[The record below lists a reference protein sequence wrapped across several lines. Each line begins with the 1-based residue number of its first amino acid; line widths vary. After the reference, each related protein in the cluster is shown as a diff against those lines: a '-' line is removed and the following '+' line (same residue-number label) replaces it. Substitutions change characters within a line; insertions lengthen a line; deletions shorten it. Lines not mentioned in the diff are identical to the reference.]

1 MVDSTSSAFWVPIVR
16 DVVTVTGSD
25 ARKYLH
31 SQLSQNIETMQ
42 PGDVRASFVLQPTG
56 KIDALLRV
64 SCAANDRFVLDTESG
79 YGESVVAR
87 LKRFKIRVNADLDL
101 QQQTWR
107 AVRNCLGIPIVGS
120 LAAWRADGSAVDVFS
135 PALKLPSNIP
145 QGTAEQFAAARVAAM
160 WPIMGVDISTSM
172 IPAETGIVECAVS
185 FTKGCYPGQE
195 LVERM
200 DSRGS
205 TAPRMLTRIDCPSDA
220 VAGANVVVNGVT
232 VGTYTTVASTQAI
245 ALIKRGS
252 VLA

>member
-1 MVDSTSSAFWVPIVR
+1 MVDSATSTFWVPIVR

-31 SQLSQNIETMQ
+31 SQLSQNIENMQ

-79 YGESVVAR
+79 YGESLVAR

-107 AVRNCLGIPIVGS
+107 AIRNCGGAAIEGS
-120 LAAWRADGSAVDVFS
+120 LAAWRADGTAVDVFS
-135 PALKLPSNIP
+135 PALTLPSSIP
-145 QGTAEQFAAARVAAM
+145 QGTTEQFTAARVAAM
-160 WPIMGVDISTSM
+160 WPIMGADISTDM

-205 TAPRMLTRIDCPSDA
+205 TAPKMLMRIECPIDA
-220 VAGANVVVNGVT
+220 VSGAEVVINGAT
-232 VGTYTTVASTQAI
+232 VGTYTTVAGAQAI

-252 VLA
+252 VLD

>member
-1 MVDSTSSAFWVPIVR
+1 MVDSATSAFWVPIVR

-101 QQQTWR
+101 QQQSWR
-107 AVRNCLGIPIVGS
+107 AIRNCGV
-120 LAAWRADGSAVDVFS
+120 
-135 PALKLPSNIP
+135 LPSTVRLP
-145 QGTAEQFAAARVAAM
+145 HGAPTVL
-160 WPIMGVDISTSM
+160 PST
-172 IPAETGIVECAVS
+172 
-185 FTKGCYPGQE
+185 F
-195 LVERM
+195 
-200 DSRGS
+200 SR
-205 TAPRMLTRIDCPSDA
+205 PH
-220 VAGANVVVNGVT
+220 
-232 VGTYTTVASTQAI
+232 
-245 ALIKRGS
+245 
-252 VLA
+252 

>member
-1 MVDSTSSAFWVPIVR
+1 MLNTAVSAFWVPIVR

-64 SCAANDRFVLDTESG
+64 SCAASDRFVLDMEAG
-79 YGESVVAR
+79 FGESVVAR

-101 QQQTWR
+101 QQQNWR
-107 AVRNCLGIPIVGS
+107 AIRNCGGTAIDGS
-120 LAAWRADGSAVDVFS
+120 LAAWRADGTACDVFAPS
-135 PALKLPSNIP
+135 LALPKTIQ
-145 QGTAEQFAAARVAAM
+145 QGNAEQFAAARVAAM
-160 WPIMGVDISTSM
+160 WPIMGVDISTDM

-205 TAPRMLTRIDCPSDA
+205 TAPRMLTRIDCP
-220 VAGANVVVNGVT
+220 AGAAAGADVVVNGAT
-232 VGTYTTVASTQAI
+232 VGTYTTVAGTQAI